1 MNTVS
6 SLTIAADRFEPVAK
20 HHRRAFTQ
28 GLEVVDLCGRDWLL
42 ETSGA
47 PHSTSRSSLIV
58 YSLDVE
64 KTAKQQ
70 IRPVSEIEIPGIF
83 LEGVAQVDDSLL
95 LITWKDQLL
104 VHMKMSCSAD
114 QTPQFEVTNTFG
126 LPYEGWGLAFDTRR
140 KELYMTTG
148 GSDLIVLELPPQWD
162 SMTPEQTPTVLGEKR
177 RTTITQNAAPLKSV
191 NELEYLHAQDLLIG
205 NVFGSTDWVVISPTS
220 GVVQR
225 VVHFEHDHFFR
236 ERPRDPANDVM
247 NGIAFWGREETF
259 LFTGKRWDSIFGVSK
274 DLILQ

>member
-28 GLEVVDLCGRDWLL
+28 GLEVVELCGRDWLI

-47 PHSTSRSSLIV
+47 PHSTSVSSLIA
-58 YSLDVE
+58 YSLDAE
-64 KTAKQQ
+64 KAAKEQ
-70 IRPVSEIEIPGIF
+70 IRPISEVEIAGVF
-83 LEGVAQVDDSLL
+83 LEGVVQVDNSLL

-104 VHMKMSCSAD
+104 LHMKMSCSVD
-114 QTPQFEVTNTFG
+114 QKPQFELANTFG

-148 GSDLIVLELPPQWD
+148 GADLVVLELPPRWG
-162 SMTPEQTPTVLGEKR
+162 SMTPEQPPTVLGEKR
-177 RTTITQNAAPLKSV
+177 RTTITQDGIPLKHV
-191 NELEYLHAQDLLIG
+191 NELEYLHSQDLLIG
-205 NVFGSTDWVVISPTS
+205 NVFGSTTWVVISPTS

-225 VVHFEHDHFFR
+225 VVHFERDHFFK

-247 NGIAFWGREETF
+247 NGIAFWDREKSF
-259 LFTGKRWDSIFGVSK
+259 LFTGKRWDSIFSVSK
-274 DLILQ
+274 DWILQ